1 MVSRFLP
8 ANWNDVLSI
17 FLLVGIPALWVAFTL
32 PETVVGAT
40 ITVWTL
46 VAQFYFRRSAATVA
60 DPSDVRTLPPRG

>member
-1 MVSRFLP
+1 MISRLLP
-8 ANWNDVLSI
+8 QNWNDSLSI
-17 FLLVGIPALWVAFTL
+17 FVLVGIPLLWVAFTL

-46 VAQFYFRRSAATVA
+46 CAQFYYRRSAATVA